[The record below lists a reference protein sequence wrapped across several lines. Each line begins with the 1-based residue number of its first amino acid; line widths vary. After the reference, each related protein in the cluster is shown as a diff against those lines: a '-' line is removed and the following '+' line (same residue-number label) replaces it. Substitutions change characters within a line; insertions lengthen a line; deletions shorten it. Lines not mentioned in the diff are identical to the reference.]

1 MSGCLNVFSSLVVG
15 FFYNKTPLQD
25 ICLILALSCI
35 MPHRLIICKMPMANA
50 WVALKIDECLF
61 MQLGSGT
68 DPVEG
73 GCLAAVLLEWL
84 LARARLTF
92 CTSHHAD
99 LKELSVCL
107 SDLQLT

>member
-1 MSGCLNVFSSLVVG
+1 
-15 FFYNKTPLQD
+15 
-25 ICLILALSCI
+25 
-35 MPHRLIICKMPMANA
+35 
-50 WVALKIDECLF
+50 

-84 LARARLTF
+84 LTRARLTF

-99 LKELSVCL
+99 LKELSVRHCNCYTRIVL
-107 SDLQLT
+107 KALISTASCEKGDFSEKALTK